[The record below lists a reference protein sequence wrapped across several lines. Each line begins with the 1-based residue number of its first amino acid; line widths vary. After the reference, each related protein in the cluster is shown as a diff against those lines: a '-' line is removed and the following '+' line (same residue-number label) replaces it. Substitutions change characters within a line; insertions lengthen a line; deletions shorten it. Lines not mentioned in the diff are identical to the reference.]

1 MNTELDNLK
10 RQLIENEAMLA
21 RLNIVVSDLKI
32 EIAGLE
38 ADEIK
43 VNNGR

>member
-1 MNTELDNLK
+1 MNEELDNLK
-10 RQLIENEAMLA
+10 RQLKENEKMLA

-38 ADEIK
+38 AEQQK
-43 VNNGR
+43 QG